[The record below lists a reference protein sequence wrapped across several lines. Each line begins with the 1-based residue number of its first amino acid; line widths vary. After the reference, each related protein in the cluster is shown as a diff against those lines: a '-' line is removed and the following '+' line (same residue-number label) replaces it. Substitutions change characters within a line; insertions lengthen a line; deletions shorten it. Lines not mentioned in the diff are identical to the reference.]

1 MNKSWG
7 IFAGVLVIAGFLF
20 WMFAKTWTGF
30 LQEGGPEDLIVFA
43 ASSMAY
49 VLEDARADIEKATGV
64 ALVIVDAGSATLAR
78 QIAEGAPADVFIS
91 ADAQWLDYLNEGGHF
106 EGKPNAFA
114 RNRLVLVLFD
124 GSCSIRWVN
133 HPTAPIYIE
142 ACSIQDRLA
151 TGDPQTVPLGKYAA
165 ESIEFYKWDFPIAPT
180 ANARAALALV
190 EIEAVKGG
198 ILYRTDAMSSKIEFQ
213 IYEISENSHSPILY
227 RAAAVKQSN
236 ASVTEN
242 FLNFLQSEAFK
253 TILKVRGFEVD

>member
-7 IFAGVLVIAGFLF
+7 IFAGVLVLAGFLF
-20 WMFAKTWTGF
+20 WNFAKSGNEVH
-30 LQEGGPEDLIVFA
+30 QDYGKDDLIVFA

-64 ALVIVDAGSATLAR
+64 KLVIVDAASSTLAR

-91 ADAQWLDYLNEGGHF
+91 ADGQWLDYLNQAGHF
-106 EGKPNAFA
+106 EGKPIAFA

-124 GSCSIRWVN
+124 GSCSIRWAI

-151 TGDPQTVPLGKYAA
+151 TGDPETVPLGKYAA
-165 ESIEFYKWDFPIAPT
+165 DAIEFYKWDFPIAPT
-180 ANARAALALV
+180 PNARAALALV
-190 EIEAVKGG
+190 ETGAVKGG
-198 ILYRTDAMSSKIEFQ
+198 ILYRTDAMSSKIELQ
-213 IYEISENSHSPILY
+213 IYEIPENSHSPILY

-236 ASVTEN
+236 AEVTEN